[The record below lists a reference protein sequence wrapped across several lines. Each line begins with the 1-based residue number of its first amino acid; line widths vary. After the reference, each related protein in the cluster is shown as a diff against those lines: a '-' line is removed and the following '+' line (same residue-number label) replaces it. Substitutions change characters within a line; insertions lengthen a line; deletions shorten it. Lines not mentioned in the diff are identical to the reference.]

1 MRGNEV
7 IQDVALLLLQRRH
20 HCHHALD
27 KTRAVF
33 ALRAKATFAPLH
45 TRTDG
50 ALSHIVGRL
59 NALNLHERPQGL
71 AALENLAAHPFGFGY
86 PTLAT
91 DFEEALDL
99 AAKRCPIGAKR
110 RSLQGAFAH
119 PMPPLK
125 HLVCLLKQGLA
136 NLLGE
141 PPTASNRFKIPQQMR
156 PAQLTPP
163 HRIPVVSTVAVG
175 HQDTRKSLAQQL

>member
-59 NALNLHERPQGL
+59 NALNLHERPQCL

-99 AAKRCPIGAKR
+99 AAKLSY
-110 RSLQGAFAH
+110 RSETSIASG
-119 PMPPLK
+119 
-125 HLVCLLKQGLA
+125 CLRAPDATTQTSGV
-136 NLLGE
+136 
-141 PPTASNRFKIPQQMR
+141 
-156 PAQLTPP
+156 PA
-163 HRIPVVSTVAVG
+163 
-175 HQDTRKSLAQQL
+175 

>member
-7 IQDVALLLLQRRH
+7 IQDVALLLLERRH

-45 TRTDG
+45 TRTDS
-50 ALSHIVGRL
+50 ALSHIVGGL

-71 AALENLAAHPFGFGY
+71 AALQNLPTRPFGFGH
-86 PTLAT
+86 PALAT
-91 DFEEALDL
+91 GFEEPLDL
-99 AAKRCPIGAKR
+99 PSKRRHIGAKR

-119 PMPPLK
+119 PMPPRK
-125 HLVCLLKQGLA
+125 HLVRLPKQGIA
-136 NLLGE
+136 DLLGE
-141 PPTASNRFKIPQQMR
+141 SSTASNRFEI
-156 PAQLTPP
+156 
-163 HRIPVVSTVAVG
+163 
-175 HQDTRKSLAQQL
+175 